1 MLLDVV
7 RGREEILEQP
17 IPALDARTS
26 AVELFALLPRCIPVL
41 SDRTLL
47 GSERGTIELYQVP
60 AVAQEHPRVLNQE
73 RRRLALG
80 LVESVEAGR
89 GGVRVV
95 VTVREDRDVL
105 RTLLRREKREEDADR
120 HLLSRELQALIGKRI
135 SVCRHQQVDEDDIEE
150 SFREVS
156 FTTKDRL
163 PLAVAIGGYQA
174 VLPTELPPGGVLVD
188 GIVVNDE
195 DLHGRVLFWN
205 SFSIGP
211 VPTLNI
217 AGYQK
222 LVLLSLVTYRC
233 FITKY
238 AKCLNID
245 EIVINM
251 LYFCC

>member
-1 MLLDVV
+1 M
-7 RGREEILEQP
+7 
-17 IPALDARTS
+17 
-26 AVELFALLPRCIPVL
+26 
-41 SDRTLL
+41 
-47 GSERGTIELYQVP
+47 
-60 AVAQEHPRVLNQE
+60 
-73 RRRLALG
+73 
-80 LVESVEAGR
+80 
-89 GGVRVV
+89 RVV